1 MAEFRENKDVRRPF
15 LSTPD
20 SRVYFPASTIEKARR
35 AVARCLRR
43 GEGVAVV
50 VGATGTGKTL
60 LARTLASEFENDNLV
75 SVVSVSRKLDV
86 KSFLQQFM
94 FGLRQSYC
102 GCDETEMR
110 LMTLDYLER
119 SHSEKCVMLVDDA
132 HNLSLRVFDE
142 IRALVDQTAAIPK
155 QLSVCLF
162 GSNALEER
170 LNVPALYPFEQR
182 IVARAYLDVF
192 TRDETRKYIDKE
204 LSRSKIGATFTKSA
218 KDEVAKLSGGV
229 PRVVAQLCDRAL
241 FLASDGQLDAL
252 DDLDDVQLAARRA
265 RKTTSSITVDVPEIE
280 RAWNNLQNIPDESEE
295 PAPIVSDESPS
306 IEFGELTDEDD
317 EISPEETVDA
327 APQTPSD
334 AEEIGEDV
342 EEEPVAESVDKD
354 VDFSSELSED
364 EDVQT
369 TTEETANAEPVVDW
383 EAERYGSAESSSGGR
398 EEIAEVDEEPESE
411 EEPEVDEARPVEPAP
426 LTQEERRSEAKRAFW
441 NQDGSTV
448 FVASLDRTTGENAQ
462 EPVDEKENAAEEA
475 EKPSSLGYE
484 IDEALDARLREKFG
498 FTIDSFESETEDAE
512 MNENDDNQKNASSN
526 SYDVYSDGMKF
537 EIRGASEPV
546 EERASAETNAPNVD
560 GAFDIPAEESGYEF
574 DASMEMSAQS
584 SGVAFVDNPKSSTRK
599 PIVDGNDGSKEYR
612 EFNGFDAED
621 ASTLAAD
628 DSNVA
633 PRYAAQPEPGE
644 TAPSLA
650 DRAYSQIVAASGRG
664 TADATEPTK
673 EESGDRYLDE
683 LDMLEKE
690 IAEEADL
697 IRRIRNIHM
706 QLRAATSSAPQENPD
721 QDQSD
726 TV

>member
-1 MAEFRENKDVRRPF
+1 MAEFRANKDVRRPF

-20 SRVYFPASTIEKARR
+20 SRAYFPASTIEKARR
-35 AVARCLRR
+35 VVARCLRR

-50 VGATGTGKTL
+50 VGAAGTGKTL

-75 SVVSVSRKLDV
+75 SVVSVPHKLDV

-142 IRALVDQTAAIPK
+142 IRALVDQTAAISK

-204 LSRSKIGATFTKSA
+204 LSRSKVGATFTKSA

-241 FLASDGQLDAL
+241 FLASDGQLEAL
-252 DDLDDVQLAARRA
+252 DELDDVQLAARRA
-265 RKTTSSITVDVPEIE
+265 RKTTSSITVDVSEIE

-295 PAPIVSDESPS
+295 PASVVEDEAPT
-306 IEFGELTDEDD
+306 IEFGELEDEDD
-317 EISPEETVDA
+317 VEETSSLASRAV
-327 APQTPSD
+327 SD
-334 AEEIGEDV
+334 AEVVKESAEQTAG
-342 EEEPVAESVDKD
+342 ESVD
-354 VDFSSELSED
+354 FSAELSED
-364 EDVQT
+364 DAVEIAAEESENV
-369 TTEETANAEPVVDW
+369 EVKETAAEAESVVDW
-383 EAERYGSAESSSGGR
+383 EAERYGSAETPVGVWEETAVDAESSEDEGIS
-398 EEIAEVDEEPESE
+398 EVDES
-411 EEPEVDEARPVEPAP
+411 PEVEATPRVGPAS
-426 LTQEERRSEAKRAFW
+426 LTHEERRSEAKRAFW
-441 NQDGSTV
+441 NQDDSTV
-448 FVASLDRTTGENAQ
+448 FVASL
-462 EPVDEKENAAEEA
+462 EPPANERARVPDVDEEKESEQADEA
-475 EKPSSLGYE
+475 RQNSTLGYE

-512 MNENDDNQKNASSN
+512 MDENDDNQKNASSN
-526 SYDVYSDGMKF
+526 SFEVYSDGMKF

-546 EERASAETNAPNVD
+546 EEQASAETTAPDVD

-599 PIVDGNDGSKEYR
+599 PTYV
-612 EFNGFDAED
+612 
-621 ASTLAAD
+621 L
-628 DSNVA
+628 
-633 PRYAAQPEPGE
+633 PR
-644 TAPSLA
+644 
-650 DRAYSQIVAASGRG
+650 R
-664 TADATEPTK
+664 
-673 EESGDRYLDE
+673 
-683 LDMLEKE
+683 
-690 IAEEADL
+690 
-697 IRRIRNIHM
+697 
-706 QLRAATSSAPQENPD
+706 
-721 QDQSD
+721 
-726 TV
+726 